1 MTLEEI
7 AKLAGVSRS
16 TVSRVI
22 NNHPNVSPEVRERV
36 WKVIRELDYQPH
48 AAARSL
54 ATRRTQV
61 LGLIIPQAVTILF
74 TDPFFP
80 LLIRGI
86 ADACNARR
94 YHLMLSLFSPGDEQR
109 ELYSRFIRSG
119 HLDGVIISSTVIDD
133 PLIPRLLKDK
143 IPFVLV
149 GRYPHDPQVNY
160 VDADNRAGAQMAV
173 DYLIRLGHRRIATI
187 TGPLNMIA
195 GLDRYEGYK
204 TALTN
209 RGISFDENLVA
220 EGDFTEE
227 GAYQAMQ
234 TLLPQKPT
242 AVFVASDTMAMG
254 AIKAIRE
261 AGLRIPEDISVVGFD
276 DLQSSSFTAPPLTTV
291 RQPVYQ
297 LGSTAASLLIDL
309 IEGKSEPPQHII
321 LPTELV
327 IRESCAS
334 PKNPGIHSAGD

>member
-94 YHLMLSLFSPGDEQR
+94 YHLMLSLFSSRDEQR
-109 ELYSRFIRSG
+109 ELYRRIIRGG
-119 HLDGVIISSTVIDD
+119 HLDGIIISSTVIDD
-133 PLIPRLLKDK
+133 PLIPRLLEDQV
-143 IPFVLV
+143 PFVLV
-149 GRYPHDPQVNY
+149 GRYPRDARASY

-195 GLDRYEGYK
+195 GLDRYEGYLA
-204 TALTN
+204 ALRN
-209 RGISFDENLVA
+209 KGLEKDDALIA
-220 EGDFTEE
+220 EGDFSYE
-227 GAYQAMQ
+227 GGFQAMQ
-234 TLLPQKPT
+234 TLLPHEPT
-242 AVFVASDTMAMG
+242 AVFVASDTMALG
-254 AIKAIRE
+254 AIKAIKG
-261 AGLRIPEDISVVGFD
+261 AGLRIPEDISIVGFD
-276 DLQSSSFTAPPLTTV
+276 DLEAASFSDPPLTTV
-291 RQPVYQ
+291 RQPIYL
-297 LGSTAASLLIDL
+297 LGSTAAQLLIDL
-309 IEGKSEPPQHII
+309 IEGKSRPPQRIVF
-321 LPTELV
+321 PTELV
-327 IRESCAS
+327 IRRSCS
-334 PKNPGIHSAGD
+334 PRPG

>member
-94 YHLMLSLFSPGDEQR
+94 YHLMLSLFSSRDEQR
-109 ELYSRFIRSG
+109 ELYRRIIRGG
-119 HLDGVIISSTVIDD
+119 HLDGIIISSTVIDD
-133 PLIPRLLKDK
+133 PLIPRLLEDQV
-143 IPFVLV
+143 PFVLV
-149 GRYPHDPQVNY
+149 GRYPRDARASY

-195 GLDRYEGYK
+195 GLDRYEGYLA
-204 TALTN
+204 ALRN
-209 RGISFDENLVA
+209 KGLEKDDALIA
-220 EGDFTEE
+220 EGDFSYE
-227 GAYQAMQ
+227 GGFQAMQ
-234 TLLPQKPT
+234 TLLPHEPT
-242 AVFVASDTMAMG
+242 AVFVASDTMALG
-254 AIKAIRE
+254 AIKAIKG
-261 AGLRIPEDISVVGFD
+261 AGLRIPEDISIVGFD
-276 DLQSSSFTAPPLTTV
+276 DLEAASFSDPPLTTV
-291 RQPVYQ
+291 RQPIYL
-297 LGSTAASLLIDL
+297 LGSTAAQLLIDL
-309 IEGKSEPPQHII
+309 IERKSRPPQRIVF
-321 LPTELV
+321 PTELV
-327 IRESCAS
+327 IRRSCS
-334 PKNPGIHSAGD
+334 PRPG